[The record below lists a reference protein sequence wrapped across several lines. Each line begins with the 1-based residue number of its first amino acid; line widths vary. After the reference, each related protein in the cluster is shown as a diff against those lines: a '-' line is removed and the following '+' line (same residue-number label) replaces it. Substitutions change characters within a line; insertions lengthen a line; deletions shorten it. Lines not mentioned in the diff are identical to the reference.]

1 MTSPV
6 GGLVDRMLSAMSQDN
21 DCSVFISPEQKRA
34 LIMSIFSAYYRQAE
48 KEAMF
53 DTNHL

>member
-6 GGLVDRMLSAMSQDN
+6 GGLVDRMLSAMSEDN

-34 LIMSIFSAYYRQAE
+34 LIMSIFSAYHPQTDKQAI
-48 KEAMF
+48 F